1 LKKCIYIMH
10 IYKCLQEQVEDVAQN
25 ERGIL
30 NREEREQ
37 RTELE
42 SRARTHLANERTFL
56 AWLRTGIALISL
68 GLAAAQFLER
78 QVIHGLPL
86 IRGMSIIMVVTG
98 ILMAVDGT
106 RRYIRH
112 SKQIEAGAF
121 RVTTRSAEVVGG
133 LVALLGL
140 MAIVFILALRQ

>member
-1 LKKCIYIMH
+1 MH
-10 IYKCLQEQVEDVAQN
+10 IYKCLHEQVEDVAQN

-30 NREEREQ
+30 NREECEQ

-78 QVIHGLPL
+78 HSHTWSAPDTGHVNHHGGNGHL
-86 IRGMSIIMVVTG
+86 
-98 ILMAVDGT
+98 DGG
-106 RRYIRH
+106 RRN
-112 SKQIEAGAF
+112 
-121 RVTTRSAEVVGG
+121 
-133 LVALLGL
+133 
-140 MAIVFILALRQ
+140 